1 MDACTSISCQ
11 EIFIKFKLLIY
22 TDLYGQVKWRCKTI
36 DLYVLKIYLKVY
48 TKFAHNEINT

>member
-22 TDLYGQVKWRCKTI
+22 TDLYGQVKWHCKTI